1 MVSFKQKSVVA
12 KIAPMSDAISAIPQ
26 SKHSNKPH
34 HLIPL
39 AAAHFDVM
47 PDNGYVRAPVVRA
60 LFGISNATMHRWILA
75 SRIPAPK
82 KIGRTSLFQVGQ
94 LRACLEGVQSSDQAD
109 STEGGK

>member
-1 MVSFKQKSVVA
+1 MKPQKQTTLAESVPESNA
-12 KIAPMSDAISAIPQ
+12 TTPAIPQ
-26 SKHSNKPH
+26 SKHSNKLH

-47 PDNGYVRAPVVRA
+47 PNNGYVRAPVVRA

-94 LRACLEGVQSSDQAD
+94 LRACLEGVQSSGQAD

>member
-1 MVSFKQKSVVA
+1 MKPKMQATLAATLPETNATSTL
-12 KIAPMSDAISAIPQ
+12 Q
-26 SKHSNKPH
+26 SLYSSKPH
-34 HLIPL
+34 HPIPL
-39 AAAHFDVM
+39 AATHFDEM
-47 PDNGYVRAPVVRA
+47 PDSGYVRAPVVRA

-94 LRACLEGVQSSDQAD
+94 LRACQEEVQSSGQAD